1 MQQEV
6 KHTLQPD
13 FSTSSEFSGIKNPSK
28 YMTLTYVVSLS
39 IIIILSIII
48 HLVVGKV
55 IDEQRQTGALIN
67 ISGKQRML
75 SQRASFFTVEYLVS
89 GSKESYNI
97 ATSAIE
103 AMLSNHG
110 QLTGFQGTKK
120 IANNLDPLSPELNAL
135 YYAAPFNVDQN
146 VKVFTAS
153 IKGALEVVPTK
164 NQTSFDIHSFDF
176 MILARDSLL
185 DGLHEV
191 VSQYEIEGLNRVE
204 KLKSIQDLVFWMMIL
219 TIIIEALF
227 IFRPMVFRMSRYAKR
242 LQYEAKYDA
251 LSGILNRGAFN
262 LLADNAIASAKR
274 NKLPLG
280 VIIGDIDFFKCVN
293 DNYGHVVGD
302 KVIKSVADGLNE
314 SIRNSDVLARFGGEE
329 YVILLPQTTIQDTH
343 LLACKL
349 RQKISELT
357 LGTEEKVLNVT
368 MSFGVAELI
377 SYDLD
382 IDYLISRAD
391 AAMYLSK
398 QQGRNKVTKA

>member
-1 MQQEV
+1 
-6 KHTLQPD
+6 
-13 FSTSSEFSGIKNPSK
+13 
-28 YMTLTYVVSLS
+28 
-39 IIIILSIII
+39 
-48 HLVVGKV
+48 
-55 IDEQRQTGALIN
+55 
-67 ISGKQRML
+67 
-75 SQRASFFTVEYLVS
+75 
-89 GSKESYNI
+89 
-97 ATSAIE
+97 
-103 AMLSNHG
+103 
-110 QLTGFQGTKK
+110 
-120 IANNLDPLSPELNAL
+120 LSPELNAL
-135 YYAAPFNVDQN
+135 YYAAPFNVDKS
-146 VKVFTAS
+146 VKFFTAS
-153 IKGALEVVPTK
+153 IKMALEIVPAK
-164 NQTSFDIHSFDF
+164 KQMSFDIDSFDF

-185 DGLHEV
+185 EGLHEV

-242 LQYEAKYDA
+242 LQYEATYDA

-377 SYDLD
+377 S
-382 IDYLISRAD
+382 
-391 AAMYLSK
+391 
-398 QQGRNKVTKA
+398 